1 MAFRISGA
9 IAYVGSQ
16 DSMLARTRLLSVV
29 AGRQWVSEN
38 GKSTRLRCVWCESD
52 YDSNS
57 SPARQAALF
66 CSRRCETEARF
77 WLFSVLNSAPE
88 RE

>member
-1 MAFRISGA
+1 MA
-9 IAYVGSQ
+9 
-16 DSMLARTRLLSVV
+16 
-29 AGRQWVSEN
+29 EN
-38 GKSTRLRCVWCESD
+38 EKSTKLICVWCESD

-57 SPARQAALF
+57 SPARQATLF

-77 WLFSVLNSAPE
+77 WLFSVLNTAPE

>member
-1 MAFRISGA
+1 MRKRS
-9 IAYVGSQ
+9 
-16 DSMLARTRLLSVV
+16 RLLSLV
-29 AGRQWVSEN
+29 AGRKCVGEN
-38 GKSTRLRCVWCESD
+38 QKSTKLRCVWCESD

-57 SPARQAALF
+57 SPARQATLF

-77 WLFSVLNSAPE
+77 WLFSVLNTAPE